1 VIVDPRQLW
10 RAIERRGLGGAA
22 ALALGLNH
30 AQPPA
35 AAAAPQAAH
44 R

>member
-1 VIVDPRQLW
+1 VTVDPRQLW

-30 AQPPA
+30 AQPA